1 VRRGE
6 DDCTE
11 RFVCVCGSAGPWER
25 GLLFLLLFVALR
37 MLQMAI
43 EREEVE
49 SGCDEARVSPHFIYA
64 IGVQLVAT
72 AHGNEL
78 ENLVKNPSMADL
90 VGGIQVRPKFRLIKR
105 EIYSNE

>member
-1 VRRGE
+1 MRRGE

-25 GLLFLLLFVALR
+25 GLLLLLVFAALR

-49 SGCDEARVSPHFIYA
+49 SG
-64 IGVQLVAT
+64 
-72 AHGNEL
+72 
-78 ENLVKNPSMADL
+78 
-90 VGGIQVRPKFRLIKR
+90 
-105 EIYSNE
+105 